1 MLSFEAVIIFK
12 SLFKFLILFSLLI
25 WTFHTLSGG
34 PQEVLE
40 HVINIKYQL
49 LLAPNA
55 SEITLKSRARNL
67 AHSNNA
73 RTLENQIM
81 DIKQITFGK
90 IVGSQPELLYMI
102 RDKFGL
108 FQLTYLSHYD
118 YLLTEKF

>member
-1 MLSFEAVIIFK
+1 M
-12 SLFKFLILFSLLI
+12 
-25 WTFHTLSGG
+25 
-34 PQEVLE
+34 
-40 HVINIKYQL
+40 
-49 LLAPNA
+49 